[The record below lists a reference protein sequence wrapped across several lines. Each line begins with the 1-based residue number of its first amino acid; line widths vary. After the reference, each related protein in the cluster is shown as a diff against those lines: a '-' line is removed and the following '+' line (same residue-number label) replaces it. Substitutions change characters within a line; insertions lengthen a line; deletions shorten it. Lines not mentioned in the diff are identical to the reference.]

1 MKFCP
6 AMRSRL
12 LAASIILLL
21 GAALGASP
29 AAAQDAGQWEASIF
43 AGGSFGS
50 RISLTPTADSKL
62 GIAPV
67 WGLRFSYGITRAFAL
82 ETSFSHAA
90 PDLTSKTPSTGTPIG
105 TATTVDVN
113 TYEVNG
119 LFGWGRGR
127 ARGYFGIGAGAMTL
141 DPSTPSIGLFDTS
154 TRFAANVAL
163 GGKFFVTDNLALR
176 LDGRYRW
183 RVTPSRVSTVLCG
196 ETGCRTFTTN
206 LYSGAEVT
214 AGLTYRFGEPAPA
227 GSTGSDGGS
236 ESEKRF
242 WAAAGEVALFNV
254 LPWSFNR
261 YISDSEFAHIST
273 HTVSANFEAGF
284 GYDRDHFK
292 TDQSSHPYHGSL
304 FFNSA
309 RTNGFGYWESGA
321 FAFAGSFLWETLMER
336 EPPAINDLVNTTMGG
351 MTRGEIQYRLA
362 NMVLDNTAS
371 GSDRFWREVGGAL
384 LNPVGSFN
392 RLLRG
397 EMNSDF
403 PNPSDRFPS
412 SFVMTGDVGYRHID
426 GEAAHPDQGIAT
438 LTIGYGDPFA
448 GEIKRP
454 FDTFRAS
461 LDMNMPG
468 GTLISRIEE
477 RGILKGWEL
486 TEAAELNRHILTV
499 EPGIHLRQQRGPGA
513 RRPGLFRE
521 PYLPL
526 LPGFRVV
533 GRQPVLGHGVSDRR
547 GQDDRLPEP
556 ADRPKLRLRP
566 GRRPARGRAA
576 PVRGPRDRLPRLL
589 RGLDPHLGRRVGQQ
603 HSSVPPRDRS
613 RPDHGSPG
621 RRRRLLLVQQEDHLS
636 RLLRGSQD
644 PVGVAALRLL
654 VLLLIRRT
662 KSLRTRTRAD
672 WRRDS
677 SSPRCGSSGWPRPP
691 QLRRPTC

>member
-1 MKFCP
+1 MKSCP
-6 AMRSRL
+6 MNLGRL
-12 LAASIILLL
+12 LAPSVILLL
-21 GAALGASP
+21 GVFLGGSP
-29 AAAQDAGQWEASIF
+29 ASAQEAGRWEASIF

-50 RISLTPTADSKL
+50 RISLTPTADSKI

-67 WGLRFSYGITRAFAL
+67 WGLRVSYGITRAFAL

-90 PDLTSKTPSTGTPIG
+90 PDLTSKTPSAGSPIG

-183 RVTPSRVSTVLCG
+183 RVTPSRVATVLCG
-196 ETGCRTFTTN
+196 ETGCHTFTTN

-214 AGLTYRFGEPAPA
+214 AGLTYRFGQPAAA

-242 WAAAGEVALFNV
+242 WTAAGEVALFNV

-261 YISDSEFAHIST
+261 YISDSEFARISMD
-273 HTVSANFEAGF
+273 TVSANFETGF
-284 GYDRDHFK
+284 AYDRDHFK
-292 TDQSSHPYHGSL
+292 TNQSSHPYHGSL

-321 FAFAGSFLWETLMER
+321 FTFAGSFLWETLMER

-371 GSDRFWREVGGAL
+371 GSDRFWREVGGAI
-384 LNPVGSFN
+384 LNPVGSLN
-392 RLLRG
+392 RLIRG
-397 EMNSDF
+397 EMASDF
-403 PNPSDRFPS
+403 PNPSDRFPG
-412 SFVMTGDVGYRHID
+412 SFVMTGDVGYRHIE
-426 GEAAHPDQGIAT
+426 GGAAHPDQGIAT
-438 LTIGYGDPFA
+438 LSIGYGDEFA
-448 GEIKRP
+448 GEIRRP

-499 EPGIHLRQQRGPGA
+499 NQEYIFASNEAQELGA
-513 RRPGLFRE
+513 QVFSGSLISRYCLDSGWSAVSQFSAMAFPIAAVRTTDFLN
-521 PYLPL
+521 PL
-526 LPGFRVV
+526 T
-533 GRQPVLGHGVSDRR
+533 GRNFDYGQGGGV
-547 GQDDRLPEP
+547 
-556 ADRPKLRLRP
+556 
-566 GRRPARGRAA
+566 RAE
-576 PVRGPRDRLPRLL
+576 GRLL
-589 RGLDPHLGRRVGQQ
+589 SAGREIASLGY
-603 HSSVPPRDRS
+603 S
-613 RPDHGSPG
+613 
-621 RRRRLLLVQQEDHLS
+621 
-636 RLLRGSQD
+636 
-644 PVGVAALRLL
+644 
-654 VLLLIRRT
+654 
-662 KSLRTRTRAD
+662 
-672 WRRDS
+672 
-677 SSPRCGSSGWPRPP
+677 
-691 QLRRPTC
+691 